1 MVVCARQPPHF
12 RLMALLPA
20 QYKAHESPEPRNGDH
35 PGRVRSGAQ
44 TLDGSPV
51 PVQYGEPSKPQPSIA
66 LSDGHIATDLSCG
79 DLELIVTNRAAAND
93 CSKEWLND

>member
-1 MVVCARQPPHF
+1 MVVCARQLPHF

-51 PVQYGEPSKPQPSIA
+51 PCSTGNRRN
-66 LSDGHIATDLSCG
+66 LSHRCLFPTVISLLTSLVAT
-79 DLELIVTNRAAAND
+79 
-93 CSKEWLND
+93 LN